1 MGRSK
6 ALLPHT
12 DGRTTFVAYV
22 IRTSRA
28 AGLERIIVVA
38 RPGDEELKEE
48 VGREGALLVVNAE
61 PDRGQLSS
69 LLVGLEAAEREYH
82 AESIVV
88 MPVDV
93 PLITAGG
100 LQILLERAASD
111 AAPILRAAA
120 AGRHGHPVIF
130 KRAVFEELRA
140 ADPELGAKAVVRAD
154 PGRVRDVE
162 VGDPGVTEDVD
173 TPDDYHRAF
182 GRFV

>member
-1 MGRSK
+1 MGRAK
-6 ALLPHT
+6 ALLPHA
-12 DGRTTFVAYV
+12 DGHTTFVAHV

-28 AGLERIIVVA
+28 AGIEHIIVVA
-38 RPGDEELKEE
+38 RSDDEKLKEE
-48 VGREGALLVVNAE
+48 VGREGASVVINSD

-69 LLVGLEAAEREYH
+69 LLVGLEAAERQYH
-82 AESIVV
+82 ADSIVV

-93 PLITAGG
+93 PLITAAG
-100 LQILLERAASD
+100 LRILLERAAGD

-120 AGRHGHPVIF
+120 RGRHGHPVIF
-130 KRAVFEELRA
+130 KRTVFAELRA

-154 PGRVRDVE
+154 PARVTDVE

-173 TPDDYHRAF
+173 TPEDYHRAF